1 MSDILEKQE
10 EMIDKLGGMSA
21 ELVRA
26 TKDAKK
32 LRAELL
38 NISGVVESKNYEIL
52 SRFLSGTGAWRI
64 LNKFKATV
72 QTLGQLLNISEDS
85 VYKEAAT
92 LQGIAKME
100 ERRAKFAQ
108 LSEIAAK
115 AESGDRRAIAEMME
129 QLPEVKGLASMIGEE
144 RAIKRYRKFVDKAND
159 GVLKTM
165 KSLGGKGFF
174 GDLKDRI
181 KFGSD
186 ILDRQEE
193 EKKQQK
199 IIGDSFY
206 DMTLEEDRKKAQ
218 RPMQILKRLLTSPI
232 KSISDK
238 VSFFFS
244 PSRYKERQK
253 AFAKVGETVKKIGL
267 SLSKFFIGFALL
279 ALGAFA
285 LFKLLKSE
293 EFLSD
298 MKGVILD
305 FFDIFAYL
313 FSEVYSGIM
322 LLVDGFRTGDFFT
335 VIQGVAKITL
345 SLIGI
350 ALTALGVVIV
360 GAVMLVFSILKVTIK
375 AILTRMA
382 SSLDK
387 AASTLLYIGAAIAF
401 IVAAFSTVPVAI
413 GLAVAGAIAA
423 LLGRNIDK
431 RGKTT
436 YAEAIPRPIRAFSK
450 GGLMP
455 RTGLALVGEDGA
467 ELVRLPAGARV
478 FSNKQSQNIA
488 NGTTNITV
496 QVSGRVGASDQEIKD
511 IARKV
516 SREIGLQMNRT
527 GSTAVRF

>member
-108 LSEIAAK
+108 LALIATR
-115 AESGDRRAIAEMME
+115 AERGDRRAIATMME
-129 QLPEVKGLASMIGEE
+129 QLPEVKGLAAMIGEE
-144 RAIKRYRKFVDKAND
+144 KAIRRYKKFVDKAND

-165 KSLGGKGFF
+165 RSLGGKGFF

-186 ILDRQEE
+186 LVEREQREKEDTDDPLYHLIEHALNDA
-193 EKKQQK
+193 KKQ
-199 IIGDSFY
+199 
-206 DMTLEEDRKKAQ
+206 AQ
-218 RPMQILKRLLTSPI
+218 RPMQILKRLFTGPMKGI
-232 KSISDK
+232 GEQFKK
-238 VSFFFS
+238 FGEFFVDREDE
-244 PSRYKERQK
+244 P
-253 AFAKVGETVKKIGL
+253 AKVRKLVSDIATGL
-267 SLSKFFIGFALL
+267 KRFFIGFALL

-285 LFKLLKSE
+285 LFRLLKSE

-298 MKGVILD
+298 ITGVILD
-305 FFDIFAYL
+305 FFNIFAYL
-313 FSEVYSGIM
+313 FSQIYSGIM
-322 LLVDGFRTGDFFT
+322 LVVDGFRTGDFFT
-335 VIQGVAKITL
+335 VLEGVAKITL
-345 SLIGI
+345 SLLGI

-401 IVAAFSTVPVAI
+401 IVAAFATVPVAI

-455 RTGLALVGEDGA
+455 RTGLALVGEGGA